1 MIDIPPEVKAYRD
14 LHFPSRADTNAV
26 IDSLL
31 ARLESEHDRA
41 EDLLADKDEMLDAL
55 GHMIEDTPAEE
66 IRRLKAIL
74 HDTQEAWLYERGK
87 REKLERDLFA
97 EASKKVTKVCGSCK
111 WWIADSTDIGGVC
124 KYRCL
129 PRGFSEACV
138 LWHRSDSDSL
148 DVSCDRKDA
157 GSGNMDDQHPEPGC
171 SQPERSPLPEV
182 ERYWTCPRDVDLT
195 AEDVWA
201 VADVTVNALEDD
213 SENWWLLY
221 EQEKHGRDY
230 WMSCAQKAEAEVSE
244 MRERLAAGHKES
256 DRRGERI
263 EELEAALAH
272 ERDCRAAIVAE
283 YGKRGPSA
291 S

>member
-87 REKLERDLFA
+87 REKL
-97 EASKKVTKVCGSCK
+97 
-111 WWIADSTDIGGVC
+111 
-124 KYRCL
+124 
-129 PRGFSEACV
+129 
-138 LWHRSDSDSL
+138 
-148 DVSCDRKDA
+148 
-157 GSGNMDDQHPEPGC
+157 
-171 SQPERSPLPEV
+171 